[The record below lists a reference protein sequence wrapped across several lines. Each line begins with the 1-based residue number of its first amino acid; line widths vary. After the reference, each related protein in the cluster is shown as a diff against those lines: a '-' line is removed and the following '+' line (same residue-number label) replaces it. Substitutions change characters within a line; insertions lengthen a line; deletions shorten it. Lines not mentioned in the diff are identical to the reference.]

1 MISIRNLLVVGTL
14 GSGCN
19 VGLGIMDKSIDTAGG
34 SSLDTAEEIDTGI
47 AVDTNDTEDTETQD
61 TSDTSDTDTSDTDT
75 DTQNTSDF
83 DEDGFSTQEGDCD
96 DYDSSISPIA
106 VDDCDGVDNNC
117 NGTIDESAIGGLY
130 EPNDTPWNGYYLG
143 DYSAG
148 DYTEVQGLISSTND
162 VDIYEFYVEDG
173 WFDDFAIDFELHA
186 LGIQT
191 DFAIELWL
199 IENDSGQTEQ
209 LLVSANNLTSG
220 GLERGDFE
228 GDWLTDDSGYYEFRI
243 SALSGQNCNAHY
255 RLDISLSP

>member
-75 DTQNTSDF
+75 QNTSDF

-96 DYDSSISPIA
+96 DYDPSISPIA

-199 IENDSGQTEQ
+199 VENDSGQTEQ

-243 SALSGQNCNAHY
+243 SAMSGQDCNAHY

>member
-162 VDIYEFYVEDG
+162 VDIYEFHVGDG

-243 SALSGQNCNAHY
+243 SALSGQDCNAHY